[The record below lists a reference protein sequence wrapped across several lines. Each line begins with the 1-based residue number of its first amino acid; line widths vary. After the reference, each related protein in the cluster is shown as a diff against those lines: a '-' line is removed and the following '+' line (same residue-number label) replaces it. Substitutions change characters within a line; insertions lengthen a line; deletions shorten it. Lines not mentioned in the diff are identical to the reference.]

1 MTDAI
6 DTLCREHLAAVA
18 DEYAVDPH
26 RIRGEDRTGR
36 ASEARKALIWR
47 LHTADVPHVAIA
59 DWINRSV
66 SYVNVAVKYKV
77 LREGL
82 RDDRNPFEQAYERRK
97 EVLSLIDKG
106 VPLHEVAARTG
117 YTYGSLRSVLSRM
130 RKRGEVHYLY
140 NHNKEAKL

>member
-1 MTDAI
+1 MNDAI
-6 DTLCREHLAAVA
+6 DTLCREHLAAVSE
-18 DEYAVDPH
+18 DHDVEPR

-36 ASEARKALIWR
+36 AAEARKDLIWR

-59 DWINRSV
+59 DWIDRSV
-66 SYVNVAVKYKV
+66 TYVNAAVRYKV

-82 RDDRNPFEQAYERRK
+82 HDDRNPLAQAYERRK

-140 NHNKEAKL
+140 NHTKEARS